1 LLTTFFIFCDIII
14 ISTEA
19 VEIKLSEATIML
31 TEQIKAIIAAFE
43 NADTESI
50 TITIGEQQ
58 LELNVEH
65 AEVFNELSTCF
76 SAIETIVTAL

>member
-1 LLTTFFIFCDIII
+1 
-14 ISTEA
+14 
-19 VEIKLSEATIML
+19 ML

>member
-1 LLTTFFIFCDIII
+1 
-14 ISTEA
+14 
-19 VEIKLSEATIML
+19 ML

-65 AEVFNELSTCF
+65 AEVFNELSVCF
-76 SAIETIVTAL
+76 SAIEQIAAAL